1 MNQDIDLKLSKINE
15 TLNIMQNDSKKYED
29 KLLFLQQNIFLLKEM
44 QKYDINS
51 EMYKLRAIQFESNI
65 IAEKMN
71 KMNGENIF
79 GPGIIQ

>member
-1 MNQDIDLKLSKINE
+1 MNQNIDLKLSKMNE
-15 TLNIMQNDSKKYED
+15 TLNIMQNDLKKYED
-29 KLLFLQQNIFLLKEM
+29 ILLFLQQNIFLLKEM
-44 QKYDINS
+44 QKYDENS

-79 GPGIIQ
+79 GPGIIE